1 MKKTGNP
8 TTRPPTT
15 REERI
20 QTRSAKRRAK
30 QKEELRSAIL
40 SAAKDLFLAHGYEGF
55 SLRQVAEEVGYSPTT
70 IYLYFADKDE
80 LLLYVC
86 LEGFQTFGA
95 MLRTGYESSEKP
107 KEKLIALSEQY
118 FKFALENPVNYRV
131 MFMQR
136 TDIRSEKLPEGYKSP
151 DESFGYL
158 ARTVQEC
165 VDAGYLQGDVR
176 TYANY
181 IWSGVHGIVSL
192 ALVEDPKYSRE
203 DARASFELYKTHLSN
218 LLNRKA

>member
-1 MKKTGNP
+1 MRKAGDP

-20 QTRSAKRRAK
+20 QTRSAERRAK
-30 QKEELRSAIL
+30 QKEELRGAIL
-40 SAAKDLFLAHGYEGF
+40 AAAKDLFLEHSYEGF
-55 SLRQVAEEVGYSPTT
+55 SLRQVAEAVGYSPTT

-80 LLLYVC
+80 LLLHVC

-95 MLRTGYESSEKP
+95 MLQAGYESSDDPVK
-107 KEKLIALSEQY
+107 KLEALGEEY
-118 FKFALENPVNYRV
+118 FKFALENPANYRL

-136 TDIRSEKLPEGYKSP
+136 TDMRVEASPEGYESP
-151 DESFGYL
+151 AESFSFL

-165 VDAGYLQGDVR
+165 VDAGYLDGDAR

-181 IWSGVHGIVSL
+181 IWSGIHGIVSL
-192 ALVEDPKYSRE
+192 ALVEDPHYTYE
-203 DARASFELYKTHLSN
+203 DASASFELYKMHLSR
-218 LLNRKA
+218 LLNKEE